1 VIGDGAAE
9 LLLLFGAF
17 EVFSDEFQM
26 IFHQPSVVVPM

>member
-1 VIGDGAAE
+1 VIGDGDGAGE

-26 IFHQPSVVVPM
+26 IF